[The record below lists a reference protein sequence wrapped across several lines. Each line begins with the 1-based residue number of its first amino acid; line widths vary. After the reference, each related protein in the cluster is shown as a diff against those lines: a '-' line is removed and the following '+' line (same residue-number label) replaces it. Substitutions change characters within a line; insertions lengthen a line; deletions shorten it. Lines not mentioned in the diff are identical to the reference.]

1 MQTLSL
7 EKGAN
12 LSLTKAAPNM
22 KNAIVG
28 LGWKVRR
35 SDGVDYDLDA
45 SLVLLDRSGKVRSD
59 KDFIYYNQEK
69 SECGSIVHMGD
80 NQEGSS
86 ESGDVN
92 NIETKDSESVSIALN
107 NVPLDIDKIIVAVT
121 IHEAE
126 KHRLNF
132 GQIDGAYVR
141 IIDADNKVVVA
152 KYDLS
157 EDAGVETSMIF
168 CEIYRHNN
176 EWKIKA
182 VEQGYKSGLRE
193 LAIGYGVKL

>member
-22 KNAIVG
+22 KKAIVG

-45 SLVLLDRSGKVRSD
+45 SLFLLDRSGKVRSD

-86 ESGDVN
+86 ESGDAN

-132 GQIDGAYVR
+132 GQIEGAYVR

>member
-7 EKGAN
+7 EKGGN

-35 SDGVDYDLDA
+35 SDGVNYDLDA
-45 SLVLLDRSGKVRSD
+45 SLFLLDRSGKVRSD
-59 KDFIYYNQEK
+59 KDFIFYNQEK

-80 NQEGSS
+80 NQSGSS
-86 ESGDVN
+86 ESVN
-92 NIETKDSESVSIALN
+92 TSDAGAKDAESISIALN
-107 NVPLDIDKIIVAVT
+107 KVPDSIEKIIVAVT

-141 IIDADNKVVVA
+141 IIDGDNKNVVA

-157 EDAGVETSMIF
+157 EDAGVETSMVF
-168 CEIYRHNN
+168 CEIYRHDN

-182 VEQGYKSGLRE
+182 VEQGFKSGLRE
-193 LAIGYGVKL
+193 LAIGYGVQL